1 VDHTRLPV
9 SVRLS
14 HQERAAVVA
23 AAQARGQPPSAFLR
37 RAAMAAAGW
46 PLPAAAARRDALA
59 QQTAR
64 AVGELG
70 RVGNLVNQ
78 IARVANACGLRD
90 RDAAVALDRVSREL
104 AAIRAALVSQSSDS
118 RAP

>member
-1 VDHTRLPV
+1 VDHARLPV

-14 HQERAAVVA
+14 HQERAAVA
-23 AAQARGQPPSAFLR
+23 AAAHARGQPPSAFLR
-37 RAAMAAAGW
+37 RAAMAAAGG
-46 PLPAAAARRDALA
+46 PLPAIAARRDALA

-78 IARVANACGLRD
+78 IARVANTCGLRD
-90 RDAAVALDRVSREL
+90 RDATIALDRVSREL
-104 AAIRAALVSQSSDS
+104 GTIRAALLSLSSDA